1 MQMQELDDHALLSEY
16 VAYDS
21 EEAFA
26 ALVARHINKV
36 YSVALRHT
44 GNPAAAEEISQ
55 AVFVILAR
63 KSRRLGKNVN
73 LSGWLYQTARLTTV
87 TFVRGQIRRAR
98 REREAFMQTN
108 LNQNESEV
116 WKLIAPLLD
125 EAMAALNQ
133 TDRNAVMLRFFD
145 GKSMREVA
153 AALGANENTARQR
166 VGRAVEKMQN
176 FFFKRGIS
184 STTAII
190 TAAISANSVQAA
202 PVLLANTITAVA
214 MTKGVAAGDS
224 TLTLIKGALKFMAWT
239 KVKTAIV
246 GGVMLLCAAGTI
258 TVATTALVNRSR
270 ASSLEAVYEPIWAHP
285 DMSSIPAFVKAPP
298 ALIIRPTR
306 YPSRDNDE
314 GIWTAGG
321 SLSVNDKGLGVNE
334 SIPSLISLAYGSY
347 PVRIVLPANIPDAKY
362 DMVETLPF
370 GQNAAALRA
379 EIKKRFGLVAHTET
393 RETDVLLLQVS
404 RPAGLQ
410 AHVSTGGI
418 PHSEMTGDGQ
428 VRVFNFAN
436 MKLSDIA
443 KRLENWF
450 GNPIVDQSGLS
461 GQYSFQ
467 LRWSSQLTA
476 KKDVVDVM
484 RGQLDQLGLE
494 LMPGRGMVEML
505 VVEKAKD

>member
-1 MQMQELDDHALLSEY
+1 MRMQELDDHALLSEY
-16 VAYDS
+16 VAHDS

-26 ALVARHINKV
+26 ALVARHVNKV

-44 GNPAAAEEISQ
+44 GNSAAAEEISQ

-202 PVLLANTITAVA
+202 PVLLANIITAVA

-239 KVKTAIV
+239 KAKTAVVV
-246 GGVMLLCAAGTI
+246 GAGILLATGTT
-258 TVATTALVNRSR
+258 TVAVREIREHRTYPWQVHEGMITGDQV
-270 ASSLEAVYEPIWAHP
+270 EQ
-285 DMSSIPAFVKAPP
+285 PP
-298 ALIIRPTR
+298 Q
-306 YPSRDNDE
+306 
-314 GIWTAGG
+314 
-321 SLSVNDKGLGVNE
+321 
-334 SIPSLISLAYGSY
+334 
-347 PVRIVLPANIPDAKY
+347 VRILTSKFHQPDFATVNGKLIGTGVRAQLVVAGAYNYSPPRVVFSAN
-362 DMVETLPF
+362 L
-370 GQNAAALRA
+370 
-379 EIKKRFGLVAHTET
+379 
-393 RETDVLLLQVS
+393 
-404 RPAGLQ
+404 PAGLYDYIACLPGGEGANQQ
-410 AHVSTGGI
+410 ALQAEVKRRFGVVGRVATRTADVWLLEVKSPGAPGLKLNTKAEQRSHTFLPVRGRFHGWNTGMFDLARNLEFGANI
-418 PHSEMTGDGQ
+418 AVIDQTGLTGRFD
-428 VRVFNFAN
+428 FDLNCT
-436 MKLSDIA
+436 
-443 KRLENWF
+443 ENDLT
-450 GNPIVDQSGLS
+450 DQNWDALN
-461 GQYSFQ
+461 
-467 LRWSSQLTA
+467 RA
-476 KKDVVDVM
+476 
-484 RGQLDQLGLE
+484 LDQLGLQ
-494 LMPGRGMVEML
+494 LVPTNLPIEML